1 MKTIY
6 TLVLLFVTI
15 FPFAQNV
22 PIDFELGGNGL
33 NWTWTTFENDTN
45 PALEIVANPDPSG
58 INTSAT
64 VAKFTA
70 LQTGQPWA
78 GCESMHGSDIGSFVF
93 NNNNCTVSIMVWK
106 SVISD
111 VGIKF
116 VDATSAAQPEIKI
129 ANTLINQWE
138 KITFDFS
145 SRIGVFP
152 ITKDQIVIFPDF
164 DLGGRSQDNII
175 YFDNV
180 YGASSN
186 TGFGNDNRSELIV
199 SPNPTKDL
207 LNISITNFNGNITT
221 EIFDLTGVLVASS
234 NKSKINIASFSKGVY
249 LVKVV
254 YGDIINVVKIIST
267 DFQYSTRVI

>member
-6 TLVLLFVTI
+6 TLVLLCLTI

-33 NWTWTTFENDTN
+33 NWTWTTFENNTN
-45 PALEIVANPDPSG
+45 PTLEIVANPDPSG
-58 INTSAT
+58 LNTSAT

-70 LQTGQPWA
+70 LQTGEPWA
-78 GCESMHGSDIGSFVF
+78 GCESMHGSDIGSFSF
-93 NNNNCTVSIMVWK
+93 NNSNCTVSIMVWK

-129 ANTLINQWE
+129 ANTLVNQWE

-152 ITKDQIVIFPDF
+152 IIKDQIVIFPDF

-180 YGASSN
+180 YGALTN
-186 TGFGNDNRSELIV
+186 TGVGNDYKSELVV
-199 SPNPTKDL
+199 SPNPVKDL
-207 LNISITNFNGNITT
+207 LKISVANFNGNLDVK
-221 EIFDLTGVLVASS
+221 IFDLAGVLVASS
-234 NKSKINIASFSKGVY
+234 NKSKINIESFSKGIY

-254 YGDIINVVKIIST
+254 YGNETNVVKIIK
-267 DFQYSTRVI
+267 Y

>member
-1 MKTIY
+1 MKNIY
-6 TLVLLFVTI
+6 TLVLPFLTI
-15 FPFAQNV
+15 FSFAQHV

-33 NWTWTTFENDTN
+33 NWTWTTFENNTN
-45 PALEIVANPDPSG
+45 PTLEIVANPDPSG
-58 INTSAT
+58 LNTSAT

-70 LQTGQPWA
+70 LQAGEPWA
-78 GCESMHGSDIGSFVF
+78 GCESMHGSDIGSFSF
-93 NNNNCTVSIMVWK
+93 NNSNCTMSIMVWK

-129 ANTLINQWE
+129 ANTLVNQWE

-180 YGASSN
+180 YGTSTN
-186 TGFGNDNRSELIV
+186 TGVGNDYKSELFV
-199 SPNPTKDL
+199 SPNPVKDL
-207 LNISITNFNGNITT
+207 LKISVANFNGNLHIQ
-221 EIFDLTGVLVASS
+221 IFDLAGVLVASS
-234 NKSKINIASFSKGVY
+234 NKSKINIESFSKGIY

-254 YGDIINVVKIIST
+254 YGNETNVVKIIK
-267 DFQYSTRVI
+267 Y

>member
-6 TLVLLFVTI
+6 TLVLVSLNI

-45 PALEIVANPDPSG
+45 PTLEIVENPDPSG

-70 LQTGQPWA
+70 LQTGEPWA
-78 GCESMHGSDIGSFVF
+78 GCESMHGSDIGSFSF
-93 NNNNCTVSIMVWK
+93 NNSNCTVSIMVWK

-180 YGASSN
+180 YGASTN
-186 TGFGNDNRSELIV
+186 TGVGNDYKSELVV
-199 SPNPTKDL
+199 SPNPVKDL
-207 LNISITNFNGNITT
+207 LKISTANFNGNLDVQ
-221 EIFDLTGVLVASS
+221 IFDLAGVLVANS
-234 NKSKINIASFSKGVY
+234 NKSKINIESFSKGIY

-254 YGDIINVVKIIST
+254 YGNEINVVKIIK
-267 DFQYSTRVI
+267 Y

>member
-6 TLVLLFVTI
+6 TLVLISLTI

-70 LQTGQPWA
+70 LQAGEPWS
-78 GCESMHGSDIGSFVF
+78 GCESMHGSDIGSFSF
-93 NNNNCTVSIMVWK
+93 NNSNCTVSIMVWK

-138 KITFDFS
+138 KITSDSS

-152 ITKDQIVIFPDF
+152 ITKYQIVIFPDF

-186 TGFGNDNRSELIV
+186 TGFGNEYINELVV
-199 SPNPTKDL
+199 SPNPAKDL
-207 LNISITNFNGNITT
+207 LNISITNFNGNLDVQ
-221 EIFDLTGVLVASS
+221 IFDLAGVLVASS
-234 NKSKINIASFSKGVY
+234 NKSKINIESFSKGIY

-254 YGDIINVVKIIST
+254 YGNETNVVKIIK
-267 DFQYSTRVI
+267 Y

>member
-6 TLVLLFVTI
+6 TLVLLCLTI

-33 NWTWTTFENDTN
+33 NWTWTTFENDNN
-45 PALEIVANPDPSG
+45 PTLEIVANPDPSG
-58 INTSAT
+58 LNTSAT

-70 LQTGQPWA
+70 LQTGEPWA
-78 GCESMHGSDIGSFVF
+78 GCESMHGSDIGSFSF
-93 NNNNCTVSIMVWK
+93 NNSNCTVSIMVWK

-129 ANTLINQWE
+129 ANTLVNQWE

-180 YGASSN
+180 FGTSTN
-186 TGFGNDNRSELIV
+186 TGVGNDYKSELVV
-199 SPNPTKDL
+199 SPNPVKDL
-207 LNISITNFNGNITT
+207 LKISVANFNGNLDIK
-221 EIFDLTGVLVASS
+221 IFDLAGVLVASS
-234 NKSKINIASFSKGVY
+234 NKSKINIESFSKGIY

-254 YGDIINVVKIIST
+254 YGNETNVVKIIKC
-267 DFQYSTRVI
+267 

>member
-6 TLVLLFVTI
+6 TLVLIFVTI

-45 PALEIVANPDPSG
+45 PPLEIVENPDASG
-58 INTSAT
+58 INTSAR

-70 LQTGQPWA
+70 LQLGEPWA
-78 GCESMHGSDIGSFVF
+78 GCESMHGSDIGSFSF
-93 NNNNCTVSIMVWK
+93 NNSNCTVSIMIWK

-129 ANTLINQWE
+129 ANTLVNQWE
-138 KITFDFS
+138 EIIFDFS
-145 SRIGVFP
+145 SRIGVYP

-164 DLGGRSQDNII
+164 DLGGRTQDNII
-175 YFDNV
+175 YFDNI
-180 YGASSN
+180 YGTSTN
-186 TGFGNDNRSELIV
+186 TGVENDYKSDLVI
-199 SPNPTKDL
+199 SPNPVKDL
-207 LNISITNFNGNITT
+207 LNISIANFSGNLDIQ
-221 EIFDLTGVLVASS
+221 IFDLAGVLVASS
-234 NKSKINIASFSKGVY
+234 KKSKINIESFAKGIY

-254 YGDIINVVKIIST
+254 YGNVTNVVKIIK
-267 DFQYSTRVI
+267 D

>member
-6 TLVLLFVTI
+6 TLVLLCLTI

-33 NWTWTTFENDTN
+33 NWTWTTFENDNN
-45 PALEIVANPDPSG
+45 PTLEIVANPDPSG
-58 INTSAT
+58 LNTSAT

-70 LQTGQPWA
+70 LQTGEPWA
-78 GCESMHGSDIGSFVF
+78 GCESMHGSDIGSFSF
-93 NNNNCTVSIMVWK
+93 NNSNCTVSIMVWK

-129 ANTLINQWE
+129 ANTLVNQWE

-180 YGASSN
+180 FGTSTN
-186 TGFGNDNRSELIV
+186 TGVGNDYKSELVV
-199 SPNPTKDL
+199 SPNPVKDL
-207 LNISITNFNGNITT
+207 LKISVANFNGNLDIK
-221 EIFDLTGVLVASS
+221 IFDLAGVLVASS
-234 NKSKINIASFSKGVY
+234 NKSKINIESFSKGIY

-254 YGDIINVVKIIST
+254 YGNETNVVKIIK
-267 DFQYSTRVI
+267 Y

>member
-6 TLVLLFVTI
+6 TLVLLCLTI
-15 FPFAQNV
+15 FPFAQNA

-33 NWTWTTFENDTN
+33 NWTWTTFENNTN
-45 PALEIVANPDPSG
+45 PTLEIVANPDPSG
-58 INTSAT
+58 LNTSAT

-70 LQTGQPWA
+70 LQTGEPWA
-78 GCESMHGSDIGSFVF
+78 GCESMHGSDIGSFSF
-93 NNNNCTVSIMVWK
+93 NNSNCTVSIMVWK

-116 VDATSAAQPEIKI
+116 VDAASAAQPEIKI
-129 ANTLINQWE
+129 ANTLVNQWE

-180 YGASSN
+180 YGTSTN
-186 TGFGNDNRSELIV
+186 TGVGNDYKSELVV
-199 SPNPTKDL
+199 SPNPVKDL
-207 LNISITNFNGNITT
+207 LKISVANFNGNLDIK
-221 EIFDLTGVLVASS
+221 IFDLAGVLVASS
-234 NKSKINIASFSKGVY
+234 NKSKINIESFSKGIY

-254 YGDIINVVKIIST
+254 YGNETNVVKIIK
-267 DFQYSTRVI
+267 Y

>member
-1 MKTIY
+1 MKYIFTQ
-6 TLVLLFVTI
+6 VLLSLTI

-45 PALEIVANPDPSG
+45 PPLEIGENPDASG
-58 INTSAT
+58 INNSTR

-70 LQTGQPWA
+70 LQLGQPWA
-78 GCESMHGSDIGSFVF
+78 GCESMHGSDIGSFCF
-93 NNNNCTVSIMVWK
+93 NNSNCTVSIMIWK

-129 ANTLINQWE
+129 ANTLVNQWE

-152 ITKDQIVIFPDF
+152 IIKDQIVIFPDF
-164 DLGGRSQDNII
+164 DLGGRTQDNII

-180 YGASSN
+180 YGTSTN
-186 TGFGNDNRSELIV
+186 TGVGNDYKSELVV
-199 SPNPTKDL
+199 SPNPVKDL
-207 LNISITNFNGNITT
+207 LNISIANFRGNLDVQ
-221 EIFDLTGVLVASS
+221 IFDLAGVLVASS
-234 NKSKINIASFSKGVY
+234 KKSKINIESFTKGIY

-254 YGDIINVVKIIST
+254 YGNVTNVVKIIK
-267 DFQYSTRVI
+267 D

>member
-6 TLVLLFVTI
+6 TLVLISLTI

-45 PALEIVANPDPSG
+45 PILEIVANPDPSG

-70 LQTGQPWA
+70 LQAGEPWS
-78 GCESMHGSDIGSFVF
+78 GCESMHGSDIGSFSF
-93 NNNNCTVSIMVWK
+93 NNSNCTVSIMVWK

-186 TGFGNDNRSELIV
+186 TGFGNEYINELVV
-199 SPNPTKDL
+199 SPNPAKDL
-207 LNISITNFNGNITT
+207 LNISITNFNGNLDVQ
-221 EIFDLTGVLVASS
+221 IFDLAGVLIASS
-234 NKSKINIASFSKGVY
+234 NKSKINIESFSKGIY

-254 YGDIINVVKIIST
+254 YGNETNVVKIIK
-267 DFQYSTRVI
+267 Y

>member
-6 TLVLLFVTI
+6 TLVLLSLTI

-33 NWTWTTFENDTN
+33 NWTWTTFENDNN
-45 PALEIVANPDPSG
+45 PTLEIVANPDPSG
-58 INTSAT
+58 LNTSAT

-70 LQTGQPWA
+70 LQTGEPWA
-78 GCESMHGSDIGSFVF
+78 GCESMHGSDIGSFSF
-93 NNNNCTVSIMVWK
+93 NNSNCTVSIMVWK

-129 ANTLINQWE
+129 ANTLVNQWE

-180 YGASSN
+180 FGTSTNS
-186 TGFGNDNRSELIV
+186 GVGNDYKSELVV
-199 SPNPTKDL
+199 SPNPVKDL
-207 LNISITNFNGNITT
+207 LKISVANFNGNLDIK
-221 EIFDLTGVLVASS
+221 IFDLAGVLVASS
-234 NKSKINIASFSKGVY
+234 NKSKINIESFSKGIY

-254 YGDIINVVKIIST
+254 YGNETNVVKIIK
-267 DFQYSTRVI
+267 Y

>member
-6 TLVLLFVTI
+6 TLVLLCLTI

-33 NWTWTTFENDTN
+33 NWTWTTFENNTN
-45 PALEIVANPDPSG
+45 PTLEIVANPDPSG
-58 INTSAT
+58 LNTSAT

-70 LQTGQPWA
+70 LQTGEPWV
-78 GCESMHGSDIGSFVF
+78 GCESMHGSDIGSFSF
-93 NNNNCTVSIMVWK
+93 NNSNCTVSIMVWK

-129 ANTLINQWE
+129 ANTLVNQWE

-180 YGASSN
+180 YGALTN
-186 TGFGNDNRSELIV
+186 TGVGNDYKSELVV
-199 SPNPTKDL
+199 SPNPVKDL
-207 LNISITNFNGNITT
+207 LKISVANFNGNLDVK
-221 EIFDLTGVLVASS
+221 IFDLAGVLVASS
-234 NKSKINIASFSKGVY
+234 NKSKINIESFSKGIY

-254 YGDIINVVKIIST
+254 YGNETNVVKIIK
-267 DFQYSTRVI
+267 Y